1 MDLSVSTTSAAALT
15 VSEQKI
21 TLQPV
26 TGAAAQTLQAASAGP
41 AAVYYPSEAAQQLG
55 LSMEAV
61 ETWIGR
67 EQSADFPQKA
77 AAHKVAHASL
87 KTAFEDFKAN
97 LASTFP
103 AIADK
108 KFGFTVQADGSLK
121 ALNSGGQLS
130 AADLAHLN
138 TLLNG
143 SADLKSAA
151 AAYRD
156 AAIEVV
162 NADSPWSGSYLGG
175 YSLTQDNFAKTI
187 DLGALFVPKGPVPTK
202 ESIQGLFFTQLYTKG
217 EKMTQQMETVM
228 LASRN

>member
-1 MDLSVSTTSAAALT
+1 MDLSVSTTSTASLT

-26 TGAAAQTLQAASAGP
+26 TGAAAQTLQAAAAGP

-55 LSMEAV
+55 LTMEAV
-61 ETWIGR
+61 NTWIGR

-77 AAHKVAHASL
+77 AAHQVAHATL
-87 KTAFEDFKAN
+87 KSAFDDFKAS
-97 LASTFP
+97 LAATFP

-130 AADLAHLN
+130 SADLAKLN

-143 SADLKSAA
+143 SAHLKDAA
-151 AAYRD
+151 EGYRD

-202 ESIQGLFFTQLYTKG
+202 ESIQGLFFNQLYTKG
-217 EKMTQQMETVM
+217 EKMTQQIETVM
-228 LASRN
+228 LANRT